1 MEKTPNVHYFFKQLQ
16 YSTFLLL
23 MEELVY
29 GPCRFLIHP
38 VYFPQLF
45 HRCLPDFLQRLE
57 LTHQCFSPG
66 LADIRDIIQHRM
78 NRLFAAQG
86 TMILDSKPMCLIL
99 IRVISRNPSECR
111 SMGISS
117 LLKYNPLVL

>member
-1 MEKTPNVHYFFKQLQ
+1 
-16 YSTFLLL
+16 
-23 MEELVY
+23 MEEIVY

-78 NRLFAAQG
+78 NLLFAAQG
-86 TMILDSKPMCLIL
+86 TMILDSKPMCLVLDTGNQPKTFGMPVNGNFL
-99 IRVISRNPSECR
+99 IIK
-111 SMGISS
+111 IQSS
-117 LLKYNPLVL
+117 GSVYNS